1 MSKDKGPPKGG
12 QVRPHYLVDQVI
24 EALQDAMDKGV
35 HKVGDRLPPEMKLA
49 GQFGVGRSTIREAL
63 RVLSHLN
70 RVETRTGS
78 GSYVVDHRRTKAH
91 AQSTM
96 SLDEAADIYAFRY
109 TVETP
114 AAEQAALRRTGRQMK
129 AIRQLLESAKKH
141 LEAQDMSAVA
151 AVDTDLHIAILEAG
165 GSRFAAELYRT
176 NRARIEQAF
185 KALLHFTGPAAP
197 GTSTLSLQSLHDD
210 LVAAIERGDGKL
222 AARLVNRDRKEVEIW
237 IGLARKQGKSKHK

>member
-1 MSKDKGPPKGG
+1 MNRDKGSPEGG

-24 EALQDAMDKGV
+24 EALQDAMEKGV
-35 HKVGDRLPPEMKLA
+35 YKVGDRLPPEMKLA
-49 GQFGVGRSTIREAL
+49 AQFGVGRSTIREAL

-78 GSYVVDHRRTKAH
+78 GSYVVDHRRAKAQT
-91 AQSTM
+91 QSAM

-109 TVETP
+109 AVEAP
-114 AAEQAALRRTGRQMK
+114 AAEQAALRRTARQMK
-129 AIRQLLESAKKH
+129 AIRQLLERAKEH
-141 LEAQDMSAVA
+141 LEAQDINAVA

-165 GSRFAAELYRT
+165 ESRFAAELYRT
-176 NRARIEQAF
+176 HRARIEQAF

-197 GTSTLSLQSLHDD
+197 GTSTRSLQSLHDD
-210 LVAAIERGDGKL
+210 LVAAIERGDSKL

-237 IGLARKQGKSKHK
+237 ISLARKQGKSKHK